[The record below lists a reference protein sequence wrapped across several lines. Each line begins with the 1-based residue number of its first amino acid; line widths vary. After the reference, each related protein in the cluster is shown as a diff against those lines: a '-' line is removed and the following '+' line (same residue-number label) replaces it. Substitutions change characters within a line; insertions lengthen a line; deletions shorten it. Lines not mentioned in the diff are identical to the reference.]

1 MRPIGEDGLTEK
13 DRLVQESGREDWTS
27 EQLQRVIDEALF
39 RAATDHRYR
48 KLALENAARAIARIT
63 PKRLPNGI
71 TLEFVD
77 NSGAIKT
84 VPLPPLSTAEGPM
97 SEAELQSVSAGFTIA
112 LQFPKVK

>member
-1 MRPIGEDGLTEK
+1 LRPIGEDGLTEK
-13 DRLVQESGREDWTS
+13 DRLVQESGREAWTS

-63 PKRLPNGI
+63 PKPLPNGI

-84 VPLPPLSTAEGPM
+84 VPLPPPLTAAGPM